1 MKKYILLFLIT
12 IGCIS
17 SSMAQQGNDKQEP
30 GERLA
35 AVEIGFLTRK
45 LNLSTEEAQR
55 FWPVYNRYK
64 DEIRQVRLQQKQS
77 NISVLD
83 GDERILNIRKKYNG
97 EFSKALSAEK
107 ANNFFRSEKEFGT
120 MIQRELQERRLNR
133 QQNRRPFNKQ

>member
-1 MKKYILLFLIT
+1 MKKYIILFLIT
-12 IGCIS
+12 LGCLS
-17 SSMAQQGNDKQEP
+17 SGIAQQGNDNQEP
-30 GERLA
+30 AERLA

-45 LNLSTEEAQR
+45 LNLSAEEAQR

-64 DEIRQVRLQQKQS
+64 DEIRQVRLQQKQN
-77 NISVLD
+77 NISVLE
-83 GDERILNIRKKYNG
+83 GDEKILNIRKRYNG
-97 EFSKALSAEK
+97 EFTKALSNEK

>member
-1 MKKYILLFLIT
+1 MKKYILLFVIT
-12 IGCIS
+12 IACIGS
-17 SSMAQQGNDKQEP
+17 SVAQQSNDKQEA

-64 DEIRQVRLQQKQS
+64 DEIRQVRLQQKQN

-107 ANNFFRSEKEFGT
+107 ANNFFRSEKEFGV